1 MISKTLQVKHTRQM
15 KLEILEKD
23 KIYHIYN
30 RGNNGE
36 NIFISDENKKYF
48 LKLYLKHLEDKVE
61 TFSYCLMDNHFHF
74 IIRINNEKEVTQA
87 LSNLFNAY
95 AKSFNK
101 QQNRTGSLFEKHFK
115 RIQIENE
122 EYLKNVI
129 QYIHLNPK
137 HHLDMDYKSF
147 TFSSYLTIL
156 SNKATNLLRNEVIR
170 LFEDIDN
177 FIYCHD
183 FKNEVLSEKQKLE

>member
-1 MISKTLQVKHTRQM
+1 LETLQVKNIRQM

-36 NIFISDENKKYF
+36 RIFTSNENKKYF

-61 TFSYCLMDNHFHF
+61 TFAYCLMDNHFHF
-74 IIRINNEKEVTQA
+74 LIRINSENEVIQA

-95 AKSFNK
+95 AKAFNK

-122 EYLKNVI
+122 KYLKNII

-137 HHLDMDYKSF
+137 HHLDIDYKSF
-147 TFSSYLTIL
+147 IFSSYQTIL
-156 SNKATNLLRNEVIR
+156 SKKTTNLLRDEVIR
-170 LFEDIDN
+170 LFENIDN

-183 FKNEVLSEKQKLE
+183 FKNEVLSDKQMLE

>member
-1 MISKTLQVKHTRQM
+1 M
-15 KLEILEKD
+15 KLEILEKN

-30 RGNNGE
+30 KGINGTT
-36 NIFISDENKKYF
+36 IFNSDENKRYF
-48 LKLYLKHLEDKVE
+48 LNLYSKHLDHKIE
-61 TFSYCLMDNHFHF
+61 TFAYCLMDNHFHF
-74 IIRINNEKEVTQA
+74 VIKVNNEKEVTQGF
-87 LSNLFNAY
+87 SNFFNAY
-95 AKSFNK
+95 AKAFNK
-101 QQNRTGSLFEKHFK
+101 QNNRTGSLFEKHFK

-137 HHLDMDYKSF
+137 HHLDKDYKSF
-147 TFSSYLTIL
+147 VFSSYQTIL
-156 SNKATNLLRNEVIR
+156 SDKPTNLLRNEVIR

-183 FKNEVLSEKQKLE
+183 FKNEILSEKQMLE

>member
-1 MISKTLQVKHTRQM
+1 M

-36 NIFISDENKKYF
+36 RIFTSNENKKYF

-61 TFSYCLMDNHFHF
+61 TFAYYLMDNHFHF
-74 IIRINNEKEVTQA
+74 LIRINSENEVIQA

-95 AKSFNK
+95 AKAFNK

-122 EYLKNVI
+122 KYLKNII
-129 QYIHLNPK
+129 QYIHLNSK
-137 HHLDMDYKSF
+137 HHLVGGICRSF
-147 TFSSYLTIL
+147 WI
-156 SNKATNLLRNEVIR
+156 
-170 LFEDIDN
+170 
-177 FIYCHD
+177 
-183 FKNEVLSEKQKLE
+183 

>member
-1 MISKTLQVKHTRQM
+1 M
-15 KLEILEKD
+15 
-23 KIYHIYN
+23 
-30 RGNNGE
+30 
-36 NIFISDENKKYF
+36 
-48 LKLYLKHLEDKVE
+48 KHLEDKVE
-61 TFSYCLMDNHFHF
+61 TFAYCLMDNHFHF
-74 IIRINNEKEVTQA
+74 LIRINSENEVIQA

-95 AKSFNK
+95 AKAFNK

-122 EYLKNVI
+122 KYLKNII

-137 HHLDMDYKSF
+137 HHLDIDYKSF
-147 TFSSYLTIL
+147 IFSSYQTIL
-156 SNKATNLLRNEVIR
+156 SKKTTNLLRDEVIR
-170 LFEDIDN
+170 LFENIDN